1 MSASPIID
9 PAFAARLQEYGHC
22 DLLIDRMICFPLQEE
37 LAALEGYTESLPLN
51 DPLFATMPDQAPL
64 LVRLPVDAI
73 DLIEGYLAH
82 AVQEA
87 QNPDG
92 QTRAVCAVLLTRTS
106 LSVLRKRL
114 TRLLDLRIKTGK
126 RVYFRYFDPR
136 VMHHLPRILQPS
148 EMAQL
153 FKDIDYWCHAH
164 WSGRFVT
171 LNAADYGPLPDVPS
185 YVRMSIGGAQ
195 WEALQG
201 IEAFNLALRTLRQS
215 GYPADEQTEVALHA
229 AIRLTHLYSLPAL
242 VDQATLACHVVC
254 SGEAILQQS
263 QWRRALQLTRE
274 HRIPLKDCLETVNI
288 ALLSPSAVHE

>member
-1 MSASPIID
+1 MSSSTTID
-9 PAFAARLQEYGHC
+9 PAFATRLQEYGHC
-22 DLLIDRMICFPLQEE
+22 DLLIDRMIGFPLQEE
-37 LAALEGYTESLPLN
+37 LQALGGQAESLPLN

-64 LVRLPVDAI
+64 LVRLSADAT

-87 QNPDG
+87 QNSDG

-106 LSVLRKRL
+106 LSMLRKRL

-136 VMHHLPRILQPS
+136 VMHHLPRLLQPS

-153 FKDIDYWCHAH
+153 FQGIDYWCYVH
-164 WSGRFVT
+164 WRGHLVM
-171 LNAADYGPLPDVPS
+171 LNAADYGPLPDVPA
-185 YVRMSIGGAQ
+185 YVRISIGRVQ
-195 WEALQG
+195 WEALQD
-201 IEAFNLALRTLRQS
+201 IEIFNLALRILRQS
-215 GYPADEQTEVALHA
+215 GYPADEQTEAILHA
-229 AIRLTHLYSLPAL
+229 AIRLTHMHSLEVPA
-242 VDQATLACHVVC
+242 DQATLACHIVC
-254 SGEAILQQS
+254 SGDAILHQP

-274 HRIPLKDCLETVNI
+274 HGIPLKDCLETINI